1 MKLMGHTLPK
11 ILECKHFVLSREQ
24 EGDTSRPRL
33 TKHFELDFDV
43 IGNRHLTLDGKEYV
57 TEPGSIIFRHP
68 GQYCTSSGG
77 YDMYILTFE
86 WIEEDVETLRNH
98 SRPYT
103 RNAPQIYNRSQFS
116 EEILSIPH
124 SFVPEHGAEILSIYK
139 RLAVI
144 YKQQTRQTLIDMQL
158 SRLLYL
164 VCADAMNHSL
174 EQQEEY
180 TPIDKVLS
188 YINTHYMENIT
199 LEDLASHVH
208 LSRHY
213 LVHLF
218 RSETGKTPFEF
229 ITSTRLE
236 QAKRLLACTNLSIAE
251 IASQC
256 GFESSSYFCR
266 RFRTAF
272 GMTPRSF
279 KKEKSS

>member
-1 MKLMGHTLPK
+1 MKLMGQSLPQ
-11 ILECKHFVLSREQ
+11 ILECRHFVLPKEQ
-24 EGDTSRPRL
+24 EGDTTKPRL
-33 TKHFELDFDV
+33 TKHFELDFD
-43 IGNRHLTLDGKEYV
+43 ILGNRRLTFDGKEYV
-57 TEPGSIIFRHP
+57 TEPGSIIFRYP
-68 GQYCTSSGG
+68 GQRCTSSGG

-86 WIEEDVETLRNH
+86 WTEEEIERRD
-98 SRPYT
+98 YT
-103 RNAPQIYNRSQFS
+103 RNSPKTYNRTSFP
-116 EEILSIPH
+116 EEILSLPH
-124 SFVPEHGAEILSIYK
+124 VFVPEHSAELLSIYK

-144 YKQQTRQTLIDMQL
+144 YKQQNRQHLTDLQL

-164 VCADAMNHSL
+164 VSADALNHAL
-174 EQQEEY
+174 EQEEEY
-180 TPIDKVLS
+180 TPTDKVLS

-218 RSETGKTPFEF
+218 RHETGKTPFEF

-236 QAKRLLACTNLSIAE
+236 QAKRLLTCTKLSISE

-266 RFRTAF
+266 RFRAAF
-272 GMTPRSF
+272 GTTPRTF
-279 KKEKSS
+279 KKEKN